1 MLIPDDD
8 CGGGFSEDRGG
19 AFFFFLVFFDKGV
32 DEGTHW
38 PLLFS
43 ILPASQR
50 QDLPSKILS
59 PLQTVGGGQFPSEL
73 RGLPSGQAG
82 PPGGGRQLGP
92 TQSGCEPFTGWQTPS
107 PIGRVPSGQHLPAVT
122 SSRVQHM
129 LFTDKSPDLQT
140 HLPSLSTLS
149 RPQSFGGRQVPSSL
163 TRVPSG
169 QPQKLTHT
177 FGSPPVG
184 WQTSL
189 ILVWPA
195 GQPPFPGGSEPL
207 VGGKPF
213 TAFRVTGTS
222 PGGQR
227 GDSQCPGETSLA

>member
-1 MLIPDDD
+1 MPGDD
-8 CGGGFSEDRGG
+8 CGVVSDDFGG
-19 AFFFFLVFFDKGV
+19 AFFFFLVFFDRGV

-38 PLLFS
+38 PLSFS
-43 ILPASQR
+43 TFPAVQR
-50 QDLPSKILS
+50 QAPSSKTLP
-59 PLQTVGGGQFPSEL
+59 PVHVCDGGQFPSEL

-82 PPGGGRQLGP
+82 LPPGGGGRQLGP
-92 TQSGCEPFTGWQTPS
+92 MQRGCKPFTGWQTPS

-129 LFTDKSPDLQT
+129 LFTDSSPCLHT
-140 HLPSLSTLS
+140 HRPSLNTLS

-163 TRVPSG
+163 SRVPSG
-169 QPQKLTHT
+169 QPQKLLHT
-177 FGSPPVG
+177 FGPPPVG
-184 WQTSL
+184 WHTSL
-189 ILVWPA
+189 ILVCPA
-195 GQPPFPGGSEPL
+195 GQPPFPGGSKPL

-227 GDSQCPGETSLA
+227 GASQRPGAASLA